1 MMDVNSFEDR
11 EIKTSFL
18 SKEEIRCPLCDAA
31 LQREELLSGGGRLI
45 AGSLT
50 DELHRLYE
58 PSAKFGVVYP
68 LAYPV
73 TVCPECWFAAGDKDF
88 LNLPENRWAKA
99 AQNKEERIKEV
110 QRVFPPVDFSAPRGL
125 AEGVVSHYLALKCYD
140 YFPKEFSPTIKQGIS
155 ALRGG
160 WLLEELHR
168 QYPDQHFDWLS
179 QMFRKKAQF
188 LYYEAVFREQSGKEP
203 LSGIKN
209 FGPDTDKN
217 YGYEGVLY
225 LTGLLQYKYGIRDGS
240 RRPDLLGESKRT
252 IAKIFGLGKSTKSKP
267 GPLLEHAR
275 QLYDNINIELNETDE

>member
-1 MMDVNSFEDR
+1 MMDINSFEDR
-11 EIKTSFL
+11 DIKISFL
-18 SKEEIRCPLCDAA
+18 SKEETRCPVCEAV

-68 LAYPV
+68 LNYPV
-73 TVCPECWFAAGDKDF
+73 TVCPECWFAAWDRDFQSFPGSRLDKAIQD
-88 LNLPENRWAKA
+88 RDA
-99 AQNKEERIKEV
+99 RVKEV
-110 QRVFPPVDFSAPRGL
+110 QRVFPPVDFSGPRGL

-140 YFPKEFSPTIKQGIS
+140 YFPKEFSPTVKQGIS

-160 WLLEELHR
+160 WLLDELHS

-179 QMFRKKAQF
+179 RIFKNKAQF
-188 LYYEAVFREQSGKEP
+188 LYHEAVFREQSGKEP

-225 LTGLLQYKYGIRDGS
+225 LTGLLQYKYGVRDTGS
-240 RRPDLLGESKRT
+240 RADLLGESKRT
-252 IAKIFGLGKSTKSKP
+252 IAKIFGLGRSTKSKP

-275 QLYDNINIELNETDE
+275 RLYDNINVELNESDE

>member
-1 MMDVNSFEDR
+1 MMDINSFEDR
-11 EIKTSFL
+11 EIKVSFL
-18 SKEEIRCPLCDAA
+18 SKEELHCPLCDASF
-31 LQREELLSGGGRLI
+31 QKEELLSGGGRLI

-58 PSAKFGVVYP
+58 PSAKFGRVYP
-68 LAYPV
+68 LLYPV
-73 TVCPECWFAAGDKDF
+73 TVCPECWFAAWEGDF
-88 LNLPENRWAKA
+88 LNLPENSRSRAVQDQEGRIQE
-99 AQNKEERIKEV
+99 AQL
-110 QRVFPPVDFSAPRGL
+110 VFPPVNFSTPRGL

-160 WLLEELHR
+160 WLLDELHG
-168 QYPDQHFDWLS
+168 QYPDQHFDWLARR
-179 QMFRKKAQF
+179 FRKKAQF
-188 LYYEAVFREQSGKEP
+188 LYYEAVLSEQSGKEP

-217 YGYEGVLY
+217 YGYEGMLY
-225 LTGLLQYKYGIRDGS
+225 LAGLLQYKYGIQDTG
-240 RRPDLLGESKRT
+240 RRAELLGEAKRT

-275 QLYDNINIELNETDE
+275 QLYDNINTELNETDE

>member
-1 MMDVNSFEDR
+1 MMDVNRFEDR
-11 EIKTSFL
+11 EIKISFL
-18 SKEEIRCPLCDAA
+18 SKDEIRCPLCDAL

-45 AGSLT
+45 AGALT

-58 PSAKFGVVYP
+58 PSVKFGTVYP
-68 LAYPV
+68 LNYPV
-73 TVCPECWFAAGDKDF
+73 TVCPECWFAAWDKDF
-88 LNLPENRWAKA
+88 QSLPENRWDKA
-99 AQNKEERIKEV
+99 MQDREARVEEV
-110 QRVFPPVDFSAPRGL
+110 QKVFPPVDFSGPRGL
-125 AEGVVSHYLALKCYD
+125 VEGAVSHYLALKSYD
-140 YFPKEFSPTIKQGIS
+140 YFPKEFSPTIKQAIS

-160 WLLEELHR
+160 WLLDELHG
-168 QYPDQHFDWLS
+168 QHPDQNFDWLS
-179 QMFRKKAQF
+179 RLFKKKAQF
-188 LYYEAVFREQSGKEP
+188 LYSEAVLREQSGKEP

-225 LTGLLQYKYGIRDGS
+225 LAGLLQYKYGIRDTE
-240 RRPDLLGESKRT
+240 RRADLLGEAKRT

>member
-1 MMDVNSFEDR
+1 MDINSFEDR
-11 EIKTSFL
+11 DIKISFL
-18 SKEEIRCPLCDAA
+18 SKEETRCPVCEAV

-68 LAYPV
+68 LNYPV
-73 TVCPECWFAAGDKDF
+73 TVCPECWFAAWDKDF
-88 LNLPENRWAKA
+88 QSFPENRLNKA
-99 AQNKEERIKEV
+99 MQDRDSRIQEV
-110 QRVFPPVDFSAPRGL
+110 QRVFPPVDFSGPRGL
-125 AEGVVSHYLALKCYD
+125 AEGAVSHYLALKCYD
-140 YFPKEFSPTIKQGIS
+140 YFPKEFSPTVKQGVS

-160 WLLEELHR
+160 WLLDELHGK
-168 QYPDQHFDWLS
+168 YPDQHFDWLS
-179 QMFRKKAQF
+179 RVFKNKAQF
-188 LYYEAVFREQSGKEP
+188 LYHEAVFREQSGKEP

-225 LTGLLQYKYGIRDGS
+225 LTGLLQYKYGLRDTGS
-240 RRPDLLGESKRT
+240 RADLLGESKRT
-252 IAKIFGLGKSTKSKP
+252 IAKIFGLGKSTKNKP

-275 QLYDNINIELNETDE
+275 RLYDDINVELNETDE